1 MYNLSDRIK
10 LIKVKDHSTAAQSA
24 VTSDPVDMRG
34 YAGVV
39 FVTSFS
45 VPAAD
50 NTICASQDPA
60 SGGSYDD
67 LLGSAV
73 VSGTSPDVW
82 LDVVHPRERFVR
94 LEAARGTSSTL
105 ESIWALVYGP
115 GVEPVDNVDVGVIT
129 GEVHL
134 SPPEGTA

>member
-24 VTSDPVDMRG
+24 VTSDAVDMRG
-34 YAGVV
+34 YSGVL
-39 FVTSFS
+39 FVTSFG

-67 LLGSAV
+67 LLGTAV
-73 VSGTSPDVW
+73 VSGTSADVW
-82 LDVVHPRERFVR
+82 VDIVNPRERYVR

-105 ESIWALVYGP
+105 ESIWAILYGAA
-115 GVEPVDNVDVGVIT
+115 VEPVSNLAVGTLT

-134 SPPEGTA
+134 SPAEGTA